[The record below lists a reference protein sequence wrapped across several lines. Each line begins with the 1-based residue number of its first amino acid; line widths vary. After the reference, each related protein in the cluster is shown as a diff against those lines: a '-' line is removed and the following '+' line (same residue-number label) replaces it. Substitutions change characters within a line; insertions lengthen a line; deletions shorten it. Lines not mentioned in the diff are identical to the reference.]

1 MPTASRTYPYAALA
15 AKYVEDI
22 VGERIPACLWVR
34 LACERQVRDLETF
47 RGDSSPY
54 YFDRA
59 AANRVCDIIQRFPH
73 IKGIWAQHRK
83 KLELEPWQC
92 FIICTVFGWMCAA
105 TKTRRFRVA
114 YVEIPRKNAKALALD
129 TPIPTP
135 TGWATIGD
143 VQVGDAIFDPEGNP
157 ARVTAVSETFTDHD
171 CYELEFSNGERIVAD
186 AGHIW
191 RTQARVNQVGVHAG
205 RQMGARG
212 QSVISRDRTT
222 QEVFDTQTYGERND
236 RNHSIAPASSLALPD
251 ADLLIEPYVLGA
263 WLGDGTS
270 AAAHITCGSED
281 LAEMAAQIRHC
292 GYAVKLSRAGAAWR
306 VLIQGVEVD
315 LLGDRIVGTKSTA
328 NVQARLRGLGVLN
341 SKHIPANYLRAS
353 LSQRLALLQGLMDTD
368 GTISRSGL
376 CISFTTVS
384 ERLASGVQELLST
397 LGLKHRTRHTPL
409 VCNGVPVP
417 GVAHLIQFHSFRDE
431 LPVFRLPRKLG
442 RMRLRSEAA
451 TAPRSRSIQICRV
464 APIASVPVR
473 CLTVD
478 SPTHMF
484 LCGRS
489 MVPTHN
495 STLTSALGNYLVAC
509 DNEAGAYVVSAANTR
524 DQAKLVFTD
533 AQIMARREAGFRS
546 KFGVEV
552 LAHTIV
558 QTETAS
564 KFEALSAE
572 HSNLDGLNIHAAL
585 IDELH
590 AHPTR
595 GLWDVLETAT
605 GSRSQSLIWAITTA
619 GMNRASVCY
628 DQRTHAIEMLKRII
642 SDESYFGIIYTRDDD
657 DDPWDEATW
666 MKCNPNYGISI
677 YPETMRATAAR
688 AQTMPSQQNAFL
700 TRHLNIW
707 VNADTA
713 WLPAGAWDKCG
724 DPDLDIEDFARDRC
738 YIGIDLALRSDIA
751 ALVIAFPPTARRD
764 WWAVFGRYYLPEQTV
779 QRSENNHYQG
789 WEIEGRM
796 VATPGAVT
804 DFDFIIDQLEDY
816 ASRFDLIE
824 IALDPYHAGP
834 LVTTLE
840 KRGLPTPVQIRQ
852 SAPNMSPAMVEME
865 GLVLSGRIR
874 HDGDPVLAWMM
885 SNVTAHRSGD
895 LMQPRKESDEK
906 KIDGV
911 TALLMCLHRGLKQ
924 GGGGE
929 RADYENRGLWAI

>member
-1 MPTASRTYPYAALA
+1 MPAATRTYPYAALG
-15 AKYVEDI
+15 AKYAQEVTD
-22 VGERIPACLWVR
+22 GKIPACLWVR
-34 LACERQVRDLETF
+34 LACQRQIRDLETF

-92 FIICTVFGWMCAA
+92 FIFCTAFGWMCTA

-114 YVEIPRKNAKALALD
+114 YIEIPRKN
-129 TPIPTP
+129 
-135 TGWATIGD
+135 
-143 VQVGDAIFDPEGNP
+143 
-157 ARVTAVSETFTDHD
+157 S
-171 CYELEFSNGERIVAD
+171 
-186 AGHIW
+186 
-191 RTQARVNQVGVHAG
+191 
-205 RQMGARG
+205 
-212 QSVISRDRTT
+212 
-222 QEVFDTQTYGERND
+222 
-236 RNHSIAPASSLALPD
+236 
-251 ADLLIEPYVLGA
+251 
-263 WLGDGTS
+263 
-270 AAAHITCGSED
+270 
-281 LAEMAAQIRHC
+281 
-292 GYAVKLSRAGAAWR
+292 
-306 VLIQGVEVD
+306 
-315 LLGDRIVGTKSTA
+315 KST
-328 NVQARLRGLGVLN
+328 
-341 SKHIPANYLRAS
+341 
-353 LSQRLALLQGLMDTD
+353 M
-368 GTISRSGL
+368 
-376 CISFTTVS
+376 
-384 ERLASGVQELLST
+384 
-397 LGLKHRTRHTPL
+397 
-409 VCNGVPVP
+409 
-417 GVAHLIQFHSFRDE
+417 
-431 LPVFRLPRKLG
+431 
-442 RMRLRSEAA
+442 
-451 TAPRSRSIQICRV
+451 
-464 APIASVPVR
+464 
-473 CLTVD
+473 
-478 SPTHMF
+478 
-484 LCGRS
+484 
-489 MVPTHN
+489 
-495 STLTSALGNYLVAC
+495 TSALGNYLVAC

-524 DQAKLVFTD
+524 DQAKLVFND
-533 AQIMARREAGFRS
+533 AQLMARREAGFRS

-558 QTETAS
+558 QPETAS

-605 GSRSQSLIWAITTA
+605 GSRAQPLIWAITTA
-619 GMNRASVCY
+619 GLNRASVCY
-628 DQRTHAIEMLKRII
+628 EQRSHTIEILKRII
-642 SDESYFGIIYTRDDD
+642 ADENYFGIIYTRDDD

-666 MKCNPNYGISI
+666 QKANPNYGISI
-677 YPETMRATAAR
+677 YPESMRATAAR
-688 AQTMPSQQNAFL
+688 AQSMPSQQNAFL

-751 ALVIAFPPTARRD
+751 ALVIAFPPTGRRD

-779 QRSENNHYQG
+779 QRSENTHYQG
-789 WEIEGRM
+789 WETAGRM

-804 DFDFIIDQLEDY
+804 DFDYIIDHLEDF

-834 LVTTLE
+834 LVTTIE

-865 GLVLSGRIR
+865 GLALSGRIR

-885 SNVTAHRSGD
+885 NNVTAHRSGD

-911 TALLMCLHRGLKQ
+911 TALLMCLHRAMKGNAAPK
-924 GGGGE
+924 
-929 RADYENRGLWAI
+929 ADYENRGLWSI